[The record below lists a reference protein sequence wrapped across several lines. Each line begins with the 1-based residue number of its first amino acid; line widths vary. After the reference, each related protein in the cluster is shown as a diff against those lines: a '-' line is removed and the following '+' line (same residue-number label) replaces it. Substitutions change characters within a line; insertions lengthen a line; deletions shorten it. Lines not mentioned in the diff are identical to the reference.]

1 MIVFGFIFNCDHRTR
16 PRHQRY
22 EKLLKHGSMD
32 PIPVGFVCDRTL
44 NHGNASA
51 LYVHD
56 EVVTVAQHWGDAV
69 FHFMIEVLPRLA
81 TVQQRFVDQPNVKIH
96 IITRGDRI
104 RKGNGKGKSNR
115 ASPDGVT
122 GVPARLRPS
131 PTQVE
136 LLELMG
142 FSADRV
148 VVGPVKAKLMHVP
161 AATTCGTPTRHQ
173 VLSLRRALLQ
183 GVRRSLALAPLDWAG
198 LVLPP
203 KQRRAGNVARPPP
216 ASSSSS
222 SSEDSSAA
230 SSASSASPPPRRST
244 VILIHRSRSSFRAII
259 NAAALQRALAMRYN
273 ILIFTD
279 ASRGTHVGY
288 GGIGENENATTYYVS
303 ATGSSQA
310 HIMGLFAHAKV
321 GGTQKIN
328 FIL

>member
-1 MIVFGFIFNCDHRTR
+1 
-16 PRHQRY
+16 
-22 EKLLKHGSMD
+22 MD

-96 IITRGDRI
+96 IITRGDRS

-203 KQRRAGNVARPPP
+203 KQRRAGDVARPPP

-222 SSEDSSAA
+222 SSEDSTDLASAA

-244 VILIHRSRSSFRAII
+244 VILIHRSRSSFRAG
-259 NAAALQRALAMRYN
+259 
-273 ILIFTD
+273 
-279 ASRGTHVGY
+279 ASVR
-288 GGIGENENATTYYVS
+288 
-303 ATGSSQA
+303 
-310 HIMGLFAHAKV
+310 K
-321 GGTQKIN
+321 
-328 FIL
+328 